1 MGPHSAAGRVSK
13 PSTVTAGVSAHP
25 TRSYVA
31 NVRSARRAKCK
42 RRAAAESFIAKSW
55 SSAGSTRDMSSDRVK
70 PLVCSGSMG
79 DRVKPSGNRLRSRC
93 RGARFNGPLP
103 EPRPKE
109 RTISLNS
116 FKSCNFFRSFS
127 ISSHPVT
134 CHKPLDKSNPS
145 GPSVKSFKSKP
156 SNAFEAFSSLSTAG
170 SHCSLKSSIIFST
183 ISFFS
188 FSFCFSSSS
197 AFDEAFS
204 EESFDSMFISIS
216 STSVSSFP
224 SPSPLDPPPLVS
236 PFGSPSSWLS
246 SFPDPLPSGF
256 ISSSSFGSCSPPLL

>member
-1 MGPHSAAGRVSK
+1 
-13 PSTVTAGVSAHP
+13 
-25 TRSYVA
+25 
-31 NVRSARRAKCK
+31 
-42 RRAAAESFIAKSW
+42 
-55 SSAGSTRDMSSDRVK
+55 MSSERVK

-109 RTISLNS
+109 RTMSLSS
-116 FKSCNFFRSFS
+116 FKSCNFFRNFS
-127 ISSHPVT
+127 ISSQPVT
-134 CHKPLDKSNPS
+134 CHNPLDKSNPS

-183 ISFFS
+183 ISLFCFS
-188 FSFCFSSSS
+188 FSFRFSS
-197 AFDEAFS
+197 AFDDASLSF
-204 EESFDSMFISIS
+204 SFDSMFISMS

-224 SPSPLDPPPLVS
+224 SPSPLEPSPLVS
-236 PFGSPSSWLS
+236 PLGSPSSWLVS
-246 SFPDPLPSGF
+246 SPAPLPSGF